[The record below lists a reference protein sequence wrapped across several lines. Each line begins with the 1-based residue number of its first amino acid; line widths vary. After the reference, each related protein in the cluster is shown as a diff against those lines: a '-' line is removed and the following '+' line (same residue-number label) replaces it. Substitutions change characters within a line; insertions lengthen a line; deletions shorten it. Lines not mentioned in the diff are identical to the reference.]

1 MKLFAEYPSEKA
13 ARNLTLVAKT
23 LQTLANFTRFQ
34 GKENFMEFMN
44 DFLEK
49 EALPMKQL
57 LKDISS
63 PLSKEQCYSKFD
75 DYIDVCKNLS
85 ILYTLLSESLTK
97 VTLTLH
103 LVAQFDEIFTGL
115 ACKSPRGDSASVWRR
130 KLMKFLT

>member
-1 MKLFAEYPSEKA
+1 
-13 ARNLTLVAKT
+13 
-23 LQTLANFTRFQ
+23 
-34 GKENFMEFMN
+34 MEFMN

-49 EALPMKQL
+49 EAVPMKQF

-97 VTLTLH
+97 VTVALR
-103 LVAQFDEIFTGL
+103 LVAQFNEIFTDSL
-115 ACKSPRGDSASVWRR
+115 TSPPGGTWRP
-130 KLMKFLT
+130 FGVGN